1 MMLDIIQAKNYEDMS
16 EKACEIMVDRLNALI
31 NPILGFAT
39 GSTPEGVY
47 KQLIEKNKEKAISF
61 QNVMSFNLDEYVGL
75 KKDDPNSYY
84 HFMFQKLFKH
94 IDILTDWIHI
104 PNGVA
109 PDLEKE
115 CKEYEQLIRDHP
127 IDFQILGLGVNG
139 HIGFNEPNTSFSSRT
154 HIVELDEST
163 RQANARFFTSMNEV
177 PTKAIT
183 MGIQTIMESKEL
195 MLLASGSHK
204 ADAVA
209 KLINGEISESFPASA
224 LKNHQK
230 VTVIADEAALAK
242 A

>member
-1 MMLDIIQAKNYEDMS
+1 
-16 EKACEIMVDRLNALI
+16 
-31 NPILGFAT
+31 
-39 GSTPEGVY
+39 
-47 KQLIEKNKEKAISF
+47 
-61 QNVMSFNLDEYVGL
+61 NVMSFNLDEYVGL

-115 CKEYEQLIRDHP
+115 CDEYEQLIRDHP

-163 RQANARFFTSMNEV
+163 RQATARFFTSMNEV

-183 MGIQTIMESKEL
+183 MGIQTIMESKEW
-195 MLLASGSHK
+195 MFVASGGHK
-204 ADAVA
+204 AGAAAMLRNVDSAEPGPLAALKVDQKVAVIAVDAV
-209 KLINGEISESFPASA
+209 
-224 LKNHQK
+224 
-230 VTVIADEAALAK
+230 LAK
-242 A
+242 AYLIELDFVSCYERTGKRGS